1 MLPFVILYHFRLC
14 IAILS
19 KIINRGYMRHSLS
32 EKINGYTLK
41 L

>member
-1 MLPFVILYHFRLC
+1 
-14 IAILS
+14 
-19 KIINRGYMRHSLS
+19 MRHSLS